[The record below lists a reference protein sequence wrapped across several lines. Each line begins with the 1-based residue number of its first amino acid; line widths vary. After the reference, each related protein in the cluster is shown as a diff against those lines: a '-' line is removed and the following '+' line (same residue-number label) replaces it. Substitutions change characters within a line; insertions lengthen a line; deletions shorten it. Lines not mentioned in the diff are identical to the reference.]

1 MVFLVC
7 MLSAIEGL
15 QNSARAHTVSFTVDK
30 RLIFETQEDE
40 KPQNWLLASWNIVF
54 LIVEK

>member
-30 RLIFETQEDE
+30 RLIFETQEDDE
-40 KPQNWLLASWNIVF
+40 KLQNWLLAGWNIVF
-54 LIVEK
+54 